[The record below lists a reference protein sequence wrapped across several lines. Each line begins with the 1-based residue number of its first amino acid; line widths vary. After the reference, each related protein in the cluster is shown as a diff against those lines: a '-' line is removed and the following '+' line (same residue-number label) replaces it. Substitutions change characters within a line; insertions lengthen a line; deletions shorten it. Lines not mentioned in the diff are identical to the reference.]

1 MTEPGLKPIPQ
12 PPEKLL
18 LGNVLDLGRETQ
30 VQDLMRLARE
40 YGEIFYLQLAGRRL
54 VVVSS
59 HRLVDELCDESRFDK
74 RIWAP
79 LRNLRP
85 LAGDGL
91 FTAHTFEPNWPK
103 AHHIL
108 LPSFSQQAMKGYHA
122 MMLDVARQLLDR
134 WGRLNPGD
142 EIDVADAMTRLT
154 LDTIGLCG
162 FDFRFNSF
170 YRERMHPFI
179 RAMTRAMTI
188 ALGRS
193 VRPEI
198 SNRFLFRENQ
208 RFRRSV
214 ELMNETVDGI
224 IRERRRG
231 GDLAAK
237 HDLLSA
243 MLLGRDPHTG
253 EGLDDLN
260 IRYQILTFLIAGHE
274 TTSGLLSFALY
285 FLVRHAPVLDQ
296 ARAEVDRVLG
306 GDLDRDPTFRDVTEL
321 RTVRQVLNEALR
333 LWPTAPMFALF
344 PKEGTTTLGG
354 EFEVDKRDA
363 IAVLVPML
371 HRDPAVWGRNP
382 EVFDLAHFSPEA
394 ESALPPNAFKPFGNG
409 QRACIGRQ
417 FAMHEATLALGMI
430 LQRFE
435 LYEPRPYELAV
446 RETLTLKP
454 EGFVLRVAQRV
465 GHVERTVR
473 SRDTSPPARAALPP
487 EPATGGVETPGL
499 QVAGA
504 QHGTPFLV
512 LFGSNMGTAEGVA
525 NRIAEDA
532 EARGF
537 AVTIAPLDDF
547 VGRLPTAGAVTV
559 VTSSYNGTPP
569 DNAVAF
575 CRWLSGGTLGAD
587 AFSGVRYT
595 VFGCGHRDW
604 ASTYQHVPQL
614 VDRLL
619 AEHGAERIV
628 PRGSGD
634 GAGDFDGDFET
645 WYRDFW
651 PRVLERL
658 GVTEKE
664 VPPTRGRSHLR
675 VEIVTDSQAHPFVEA
690 LGARP
695 MVVVENRELQGPGS
709 GRSTRHMELA
719 LPPGATYE
727 TGDHLGVIAHNDEA
741 LARRVAARFGFDQD
755 SRIRITRVGAG
766 KSELPLGQTIG
777 VVRLLR
783 DYVELQEPATRA
795 QLVQLAEHAPCPPD
809 QKLLRSLTGEDDTAR
824 ARFRTEVLERRRSVV
839 DLLED
844 LPSCELPFDVFLA
857 MLPPL
862 RPRYYSISS
871 SPRAYDRILSITVGV
886 TRGPARSGRGVFHGV
901 CSSYLAERPRGSSV
915 WAFVR
920 DTGSAF
926 RPPRHPRTPMILVG
940 PGTGIA
946 PFRGFLQ
953 DRLAQKQRGLDVGP
967 SLLFFGCRHPDH
979 DFLYRDELRA
989 FAGAGIT
996 QLVCAF
1002 SRLDGGPRSPV
1013 DAPATPNELAPSE
1026 AHRSDRAAGADPTY
1040 VQHQIV
1046 AHAEAVWELVEAGA
1060 MIYVCGA
1067 SHMAADVRR
1076 AFAEVFRRQGA
1087 LETDDA
1093 ERRLRELQE
1102 ARRYLVDV
1110 WGGA

>member
-1 MTEPGLKPIPQ
+1 
-12 PPEKLL
+12 
-18 LGNVLDLGRETQ
+18 
-30 VQDLMRLARE
+30 
-40 YGEIFYLQLAGRRL
+40 
-54 VVVSS
+54 
-59 HRLVDELCDESRFDK
+59 
-74 RIWAP
+74 
-79 LRNLRP
+79 
-85 LAGDGL
+85 
-91 FTAHTFEPNWPK
+91 
-103 AHHIL
+103 
-108 LPSFSQQAMKGYHA
+108 

-134 WGRLNPGD
+134 WARLNPGD

-198 SNRFLFRENQ
+198 SNRLLFRENQ

-237 HDLLSA
+237 QDLLSA

-285 FLVRHAPVLDQ
+285 FLVRHPSVLEQ

-306 GDLDRDPTFRDVTEL
+306 GGFDRNPTFRDVSEL
-321 RTVRQVLNEALR
+321 RTVRQVLNESLR

-394 ESALPPNAFKPFGNG
+394 EASLPPNAFKPFGNG

-454 EGFVLRVAQRV
+454 EGFVLRVSPRV
-465 GHVERTVR
+465 AGG
-473 SRDTSPPARAALPP
+473 A
-487 EPATGGVETPGL
+487 EPASARERGRPAPAAVAPEEAASLAAPESP
-499 QVAGA
+499 VAGA
-504 QHGTPFLV
+504 KHGTPLLV

-532 EARGF
+532 ETRGF

-547 VGRLPTAGAVTV
+547 VGRLPTAGAVV
-559 VTSSYNGTPP
+559 VVSSSYNGTPP

-575 CRWLSGGTLGAD
+575 CRWLTSDALGAD
-587 AFSGVRYT
+587 AFAGVRYA

-604 ASTYQHVPQL
+604 ASTYQHVPRL

-619 AEHGAERIV
+619 AEHGAERMV
-628 PRGSGD
+628 ARGAGD
-634 GAGDFDGDFET
+634 GGGDFDGDFET
-645 WYRDFW
+645 WYREFW
-651 PRVLERL
+651 PRVVERL
-658 GVTEKE
+658 GVTEE
-664 VPPTRGRSHLR
+664 EMPAPRGRSHLR
-675 VEIVTDSQAHPFVEA
+675 VELVADSQAHPFVEA

-709 GRSTRHMELA
+709 GRSTRHIELA

-741 LARRVAARFGFDQD
+741 LARRIAARFGFDQD

-777 VVRLLR
+777 VVRVLR

-809 QKLLRSLTGEDDTAR
+809 QKLLRSLTGEDGPAR
-824 ARFRTEVLERRRSVV
+824 ARFRTEVLERRRSVF

-844 LPSCELPFDVFLA
+844 LPSCELPFEVFLA

-871 SPRAYDRILSITVGV
+871 SPRAYDRILSVTVGV
-886 TRGPARSGRGVFHGV
+886 TRGPARSGRGEFQGV
-901 CSSYLAERPRGSSV
+901 CSSYLAQRPRGSSV

-926 RPPRHPRTPMILVG
+926 RPPRNPRTPMILVG

-953 DRLAQKQRGLDVGP
+953 DRLAQKQRGLEIGP
-967 SLLFFGCRHPDH
+967 SLLFFGCRHPDQ

-989 FAGAGIT
+989 FAEAGVAR
-996 QLVCAF
+996 LVCAF
-1002 SRLDGGPRSPV
+1002 SRLDGGAPTSLV
-1013 DAPATPNELAPSE
+1013 DLAEPQSGVANGGEPESGAPAGG
-1026 AHRSDRAAGADPTY
+1026 RAY

-1046 AHAEAVWELVEAGA
+1046 AQAAAVWELVEDGA
-1060 MIYVCGA
+1060 AIYVCGA

-1076 AFAEVFRRQGA
+1076 AFAEVLRRHGA
-1087 LETDDA
+1087 LDADAA

-1110 WGGA
+1110 WGGS

>member
-1 MTEPGLKPIPQ
+1 MPEPGPRPIPQ

-59 HRLVDELCDESRFDK
+59 HRLVDELSDESRFDK

-79 LRNLRP
+79 LRNLRAF
-85 LAGDGL
+85 AGDGL

-108 LPSFSQQAMKGYHA
+108 LPSFSQQAMKGYHP
-122 MMLDVARQLLDR
+122 MMLDIARQLLDR
-134 WGRLNPGD
+134 WARQNPGD
-142 EIDVADAMTRLT
+142 EVDVPDTMTRLT

-179 RAMTRAMTI
+179 RAMTRAMSI

-193 VRPEI
+193 VRPDI
-198 SNRFLFRENQ
+198 SNRLLFRENQ
-208 RFRRSV
+208 RFRRSI

-231 GDLAAK
+231 GDHAAK
-237 HDLLSA
+237 QDLLAA

-285 FLVRHAPVLDQ
+285 FLVQHPAVLEQ
-296 ARAEVDRVLG
+296 ARSEVDRVLG
-306 GDLDRDPTFRDVTEL
+306 GDLDRDPSFRDVTEL
-321 RTVRQVLNEALR
+321 RAVRQVLNESLR

-354 EFEVDKRDA
+354 AYEVDKRDA
-363 IAVLVPML
+363 IAVLAPML

-394 ESALPPNAFKPFGNG
+394 EAALPPNAFKPFGNG

-435 LYEPRPYELAV
+435 LHDHRNYQLRV
-446 RETLTLKP
+446 KETLTLKP
-454 EGFVLRVAQRV
+454 EDFFLRVVPRAPRV
-465 GHVERTVR
+465 PAPVARPASPGT
-473 SRDTSPPARAALPP
+473 DAITPPPAAVVRGGTLA
-487 EPATGGVETPGL
+487 EPR
-499 QVAGA
+499 QS
-504 QHGTPFLV
+504 QSHGTPFLV
-512 LFGSNMGTAEGVA
+512 LFGSNMGTAEGLA

-537 AVTIAPLDDF
+537 AVTISPMDDF
-547 VGRLPTAGAVTV
+547 VGRLPVAGAVTL

-575 CRWLSGGTLGAD
+575 CRWLHDPALAPD
-587 AFSGVRYT
+587 ALAGVRYA

-619 AEHGAERIV
+619 AEHGAERIHAL
-628 PRGSGD
+628 GAGD
-634 GAGDFDGDFET
+634 GGGDFDGDFEA
-645 WYRDFW
+645 WYQGFW
-651 PRVLERL
+651 PRVAEQL
-658 GVTEKE
+658 GVDAPASAE
-664 VPPTRGRSHLR
+664 VSTTRGRAQLR
-675 VEIVTDSQAHPFVEA
+675 VEVVEDSQAHPFVEA
-690 LGARP
+690 FGARP
-695 MVVVENRELQGPGS
+695 MVVVENREIQGPGA
-709 GRSTRHMELA
+709 GRSTRHIELA
-719 LPPGATYE
+719 LPAGVSYE

-741 LARRVAARFGFDQD
+741 LARRVAARFGFDEH
-755 SRIRITRVGAG
+755 SRVRVTRTAAG

-783 DYVELQEPATRA
+783 DYVELQDPATRI
-795 QLVQLAEHAPCPPD
+795 QLEHLAEHAPCPPD
-809 QKLLRSLTGEDDTAR
+809 QKLLRSLCLDDEASR
-824 ARFRTEVLERRRSVV
+824 SRFRAEVLEKRRSVF
-839 DLLED
+839 DLLEE
-844 LPSCELPFDVFLA
+844 LPSCELPFESFLS

-871 SPRAYDRILSITVGV
+871 SPRKYERILSITVGV
-886 TRGPARSGRGVFHGV
+886 ARGPARSGRGEFRGL

-926 RPPRHPRTPMILVG
+926 RPPKSPRTPMILVG

-953 DRLAQKQRGLDVGP
+953 DRLDQQEKGARVGR

-979 DFLYRDELRA
+979 DFLYRDELHA
-989 FAGAGIT
+989 FASAGVT

-1002 SRLDGGPRSPV
+1002 SRLDLGEAGPERDGISSGSK
-1013 DAPATPNELAPSE
+1013 TPSGS
-1026 AHRSDRAAGADPTY
+1026 RTY
-1040 VQHQIV
+1040 VQHQIT
-1046 AHAEAVWELVEAGA
+1046 AQSATVWELLEEGA
-1060 MIYVCGA
+1060 VVYVCGA
-1067 SHMAADVRR
+1067 SQMAGEVRR
-1076 AFAEVFRRQGA
+1076 AFGDVYRKQTGGDEAA
-1087 LETDDA
+1087 A
-1093 ERRLRELQE
+1093 ERWLDELRD

-1110 WGGA
+1110 WATG